1 MQMKALK
8 GIYTASAPEI
18 RWLALVAL
26 LAIGFSFLLTAK
38 PIEATIRGAN
48 GGVSPVMPPTP
59 PYTFVNP
66 QTSVSTPGTGK
77 EYIPLLDSQAIQPP
91 SQLDEL
97 ITSLG
102 QFLPDGSFGALTN
115 LSNSL
120 APLSDFQL
128 IASPMESGVAAGR
141 QASQSSFQDS
151 CRGLPDK
158 RRVQCQAL
166 VALYISTQGNDWL
179 ANDGWLMTA
188 DYCNWTRII
197 CDGDKNVVEL
207 LLGSNRLFGHIPD
220 EIGFLNVQV
229 LDLSNNSLSGDI
241 PKMLAESETLKT
253 VNISNNRLTGSY
265 PLEFWRLDNSPSQ
278 SPSYLRRNL
287 EGNSFTR
294 VDIGSFDCS
303 SVESVYLGELIEC
316 EALLAFFRSTNGE
329 DPDSYYYRSAEGT
342 YGKTPWLVD
351 PNPCKWVYITCSNR
365 RVVQLEFK
373 RQNGPELTGRI
384 PLEIGMLSQM
394 TLFAVEDGDL
404 SGPIPAEIAAL
415 QKLQTFRLPY
425 NRLWGAIPGTLGSLP
440 ALQSVDLSGNPN
452 LCIPTLLVSVFSKNP
467 NYRSPSPGPCNPA
480 DR

>member
-1 MQMKALK
+1 MKALK
-8 GIYTASAPEI
+8 GIYTASAPGT
-18 RWLALVAL
+18 RRLAWMAL
-26 LAIGFSFLLTAK
+26 LAICFCFLLTSK
-38 PIEATIRGAN
+38 SIEATIHEAN
-48 GGVSPVMPPTP
+48 ANASPVMPPAAPYALFTP
-59 PYTFVNP
+59 QPFASTSGPGGAYT
-66 QTSVSTPGTGK
+66 Q
-77 EYIPLLDSQAIQPP
+77 LLDSQAIQPP
-91 SQLDEL
+91 AQLDEL
-97 ITSLG
+97 ISSLN
-102 QFLPDGSFGALTN
+102 QFLPEGSLSTLTD

-120 APLSDFQL
+120 APLSDFQF
-128 IASPMESGVAAGR
+128 ITSPMESAVAAGR
-141 QASQSSFQDS
+141 QASQSSSHYS
-151 CRGLPDK
+151 CRGLPDS

-166 VALYISTQGNDWL
+166 VALYISTQGDDWL

-229 LDLSNNSLSGDI
+229 LDLSNNYLSGVI
-241 PKMLAESETLKT
+241 PRMLAESDTLRT

-287 EGNSFTR
+287 EGNRFTH

-303 SVESVYLGELIEC
+303 SVDGTYLQELIEC

-329 DPDSYYYRSAEGT
+329 DPDSYYYRSAVGT

-373 RQNGPELTGRI
+373 RQSGPELTGRI

-394 TLFAVEDGDL
+394 TLFVVEDGDL

-415 QKLQTFRLPY
+415 QKLQILRLPY
-425 NRLWGAIPGTLGSLP
+425 NRLWGAIPITLGDLP
-440 ALQSVDLSGNPN
+440 VLHSVDLSGNPN
-452 LCIPTLLVSVFSKNP
+452 LCIPTILVSAFNKNP